1 LIKITILADNFQ
13 NKDISKKIM
22 KKFIQNPRILFP
34 FFMALTMAF
43 IMSGVL
49 IFINLGLVNN
59 FIFIWIKSFIIAFA
73 VAFPT
78 AFFITPIVQK
88 IVKKVMAL

>member
-1 LIKITILADNFQ
+1 
-13 NKDISKKIM
+13 M

-34 FFMALTMAF
+34 FFMALTMAL

-59 FIFIWIKSFIIAFA
+59 FIFIWMKSFIIAFL

-88 IVKKVMAL
+88 IVKKVMSL

>member
-1 LIKITILADNFQ
+1 
-13 NKDISKKIM
+13 M
-22 KKFIQNPRILFP
+22 KKFIQNPRLLFP

-49 IFINLGLVNN
+49 IFINFGLVEN
-59 FIFIWIKSFIIAFA
+59 FIFIWMRSFIIAFT

-88 IVKKVMAL
+88 IVKKVMSL

>member
-1 LIKITILADNFQ
+1 
-13 NKDISKKIM
+13 M
-22 KKFIQNPRILFP
+22 KKFIQNPRLLFP

-59 FIFIWIKSFIIAFA
+59 FIFVWMKSFIIAFT

-88 IVKKVMAL
+88 IVKKVMSL

>member
-1 LIKITILADNFQ
+1 
-13 NKDISKKIM
+13 M
-22 KKFIQNPRILFP
+22 KKFIQNPRLLFP
-34 FFMALTMAF
+34 FFMALNMAF

-59 FIFIWIKSFIIAFA
+59 FIFIWMKSFIIAFT

-88 IVKKVMAL
+88 IVKKVMSL

>member
-1 LIKITILADNFQ
+1 
-13 NKDISKKIM
+13 M

-34 FFMALTMAF
+34 FFMALTMAL

-59 FIFIWIKSFIIAFA
+59 FIFIWMKSFIIAFA

-88 IVKKVMAL
+88 IVKKVMSL

>member
-1 LIKITILADNFQ
+1 
-13 NKDISKKIM
+13 M
-22 KKFIQNPRILFP
+22 KKFIQNPRLLFP

-59 FIFIWIKSFIIAFA
+59 FIFIWMKSFIIAFT

-88 IVKKVMAL
+88 IVKKVMTL

>member
-1 LIKITILADNFQ
+1 
-13 NKDISKKIM
+13 M

-34 FFMALTMAF
+34 LFMALTMAF

-59 FIFIWIKSFIIAFA
+59 FIFIWMKSFIIAFL

-88 IVKKVMAL
+88 IVKKVISL

>member
-1 LIKITILADNFQ
+1 
-13 NKDISKKIM
+13 M
-22 KKFIQNPRILFP
+22 KKFIQNPRLLFP
-34 FFMALTMAF
+34 FFMALNMAF

-59 FIFIWIKSFIIAFA
+59 FIFVWMKSFVIAFT

-88 IVKKVMAL
+88 IVKKVMSL

>member
-1 LIKITILADNFQ
+1 
-13 NKDISKKIM
+13 M

-59 FIFIWIKSFIIAFA
+59 FIFIWMKSFIIAFV

-88 IVKKVMAL
+88 IVKKAMSL

>member
-1 LIKITILADNFQ
+1 
-13 NKDISKKIM
+13 M
-22 KKFIQNPRILFP
+22 KKFIQNPRLLFP

-49 IFINLGLVNN
+49 IFINLGLVEN
-59 FIFIWIKSFIIAFA
+59 FIFIWMKSFIIAFT

-88 IVKKVMAL
+88 IVKKVMSL

>member
-1 LIKITILADNFQ
+1 
-13 NKDISKKIM
+13 M
-22 KKFIQNPRILFP
+22 KKFIQNPRLLFP

-59 FIFIWIKSFIIAFA
+59 FIFVWMKSFIIAFT

>member
-1 LIKITILADNFQ
+1 
-13 NKDISKKIM
+13 M
-22 KKFIQNPRILFP
+22 KKFIQNPRLLFP

-59 FIFIWIKSFIIAFA
+59 FIFIWTKSFIIAFT

-88 IVKKVMAL
+88 IVKKVMSL

>member
-1 LIKITILADNFQ
+1 
-13 NKDISKKIM
+13 M
-22 KKFIQNPRILFP
+22 KKFIQNPRVLFP

-59 FIFIWIKSFIIAFA
+59 FIFIWMKSFIIAFT

>member
-1 LIKITILADNFQ
+1 
-13 NKDISKKIM
+13 M

-59 FIFIWIKSFIIAFA
+59 FIFVWMKSFIIAFT

>member
-1 LIKITILADNFQ
+1 
-13 NKDISKKIM
+13 M

-59 FIFIWIKSFIIAFA
+59 FIFIWMKSFIIAFA

-88 IVKKVMAL
+88 IVKKVMSL

>member
-1 LIKITILADNFQ
+1 
-13 NKDISKKIM
+13 M
-22 KKFIQNPRILFP
+22 KKFIQNPRLLFP

-59 FIFIWIKSFIIAFA
+59 FIFIWMKSFIIAFT

-88 IVKKVMAL
+88 IVKKMMSL

>member
-1 LIKITILADNFQ
+1 
-13 NKDISKKIM
+13 M

-59 FIFIWIKSFIIAFA
+59 FIFIWMKSFVIGFT

-88 IVKKVMAL
+88 IIKKVMSL

>member
-1 LIKITILADNFQ
+1 
-13 NKDISKKIM
+13 M

-59 FIFIWIKSFIIAFA
+59 FIFIWMKSFIIAFV

-78 AFFITPIVQK
+78 AFFITPIVQI
-88 IVKKVMAL
+88 IVKKAMSL

>member
-1 LIKITILADNFQ
+1 
-13 NKDISKKIM
+13 M
-22 KKFIQNPRILFP
+22 KKFIQNPRLLFP

-49 IFINLGLVNN
+49 IFINLGLINN
-59 FIFIWIKSFIIAFA
+59 FIFVWMKSFFIAFT

>member
-1 LIKITILADNFQ
+1 
-13 NKDISKKIM
+13 M

-59 FIFIWIKSFIIAFA
+59 FIHIWMKSFVIAFS

-78 AFFITPIVQK
+78 AIFITPIVQK
-88 IVKKVMAL
+88 IVKKVMSL

>member
-1 LIKITILADNFQ
+1 
-13 NKDISKKIM
+13 M

-34 FFMALTMAF
+34 FFMALSMAF

-59 FIFIWIKSFIIAFA
+59 FIFIWMKSFIIAFA

-88 IVKKVMAL
+88 IVKKVMSL

>member
-1 LIKITILADNFQ
+1 
-13 NKDISKKIM
+13 M
-22 KKFIQNPRILFP
+22 KKFIQNPRLLFP

-59 FIFIWIKSFIIAFA
+59 FIFIWMKSFIIAFT

-88 IVKKVMAL
+88 IVKKVMSL

>member
-1 LIKITILADNFQ
+1 
-13 NKDISKKIM
+13 M

-49 IFINLGLVNN
+49 IFINLALVNN
-59 FIFIWIKSFIIAFA
+59 FIFIWMKSFIIAFA

-88 IVKKVMAL
+88 IVKKVMSL

>member
-1 LIKITILADNFQ
+1 
-13 NKDISKKIM
+13 M

-59 FIFIWIKSFIIAFA
+59 FIFIWMKSFIIAFT

>member
-1 LIKITILADNFQ
+1 
-13 NKDISKKIM
+13 M
-22 KKFIQNPRILFP
+22 KKFIQNPRLLFP

-59 FIFIWIKSFIIAFA
+59 FIFIWMKSFIIAFA

>member
-1 LIKITILADNFQ
+1 
-13 NKDISKKIM
+13 M
-22 KKFIQNPRILFP
+22 KKFIQNPRLLFP

-59 FIFIWIKSFIIAFA
+59 FIYIWIKSFIIAFT

>member
-1 LIKITILADNFQ
+1 
-13 NKDISKKIM
+13 M
-22 KKFIQNPRILFP
+22 KKFIQNPRLLFP

-59 FIFIWIKSFIIAFA
+59 FIFIWMKSFFIAFT

-88 IVKKVMAL
+88 IVKKVMSL

>member
-1 LIKITILADNFQ
+1 
-13 NKDISKKIM
+13 M

-59 FIFIWIKSFIIAFA
+59 FIFIWMKSFIIAFA

-88 IVKKVMAL
+88 IVKKAMSL

>member
-1 LIKITILADNFQ
+1 
-13 NKDISKKIM
+13 M

-59 FIFIWIKSFIIAFA
+59 FIFIWMKSFIIAFA

>member
-1 LIKITILADNFQ
+1 
-13 NKDISKKIM
+13 M

-34 FFMALTMAF
+34 FFMALNMAF

-59 FIFIWIKSFIIAFA
+59 FIFVWMKSFVIAFT

-78 AFFITPIVQK
+78 AFFIK
-88 IVKKVMAL
+88 

>member
-1 LIKITILADNFQ
+1 
-13 NKDISKKIM
+13 M
-22 KKFIQNPRILFP
+22 KKFIQNPRLLFP

-49 IFINLGLVNN
+49 IFINLGLVDK
-59 FIFIWIKSFIIAFA
+59 FIFIWIKSFIIAFT

>member
-1 LIKITILADNFQ
+1 
-13 NKDISKKIM
+13 M
-22 KKFIQNPRILFP
+22 KKFIQNPRLLFP

-59 FIFIWIKSFIIAFA
+59 FIFIWMKSFIIAFTL
-73 VAFPT
+73 AFLTP
-78 AFFITPIVQK
+78 FFITPIVQK

>member
-1 LIKITILADNFQ
+1 
-13 NKDISKKIM
+13 M

-59 FIFIWIKSFIIAFA
+59 FIHIWMKSFFIAFS

-78 AFFITPIVQK
+78 AIFITPIVQK
-88 IVKKVMAL
+88 IVKKVMSL

>member
-1 LIKITILADNFQ
+1 
-13 NKDISKKIM
+13 M

-59 FIFIWIKSFIIAFA
+59 FIFIWMKSFIIAFL

-88 IVKKVMAL
+88 IVKKAMSL

>member
-1 LIKITILADNFQ
+1 
-13 NKDISKKIM
+13 M

-34 FFMALTMAF
+34 FFMALNMAF

-59 FIFIWIKSFIIAFA
+59 FIFIWMKSFVIAFT

>member
-1 LIKITILADNFQ
+1 
-13 NKDISKKIM
+13 M

-34 FFMALTMAF
+34 FFMALTMAL

-59 FIFIWIKSFIIAFA
+59 FIFIWMKSFIIAFL

-88 IVKKVMAL
+88 IVKKAMSL

>member
-1 LIKITILADNFQ
+1 
-13 NKDISKKIM
+13 M
-22 KKFIQNPRILFP
+22 KKFIQNPRLLFP

-59 FIFIWIKSFIIAFA
+59 FIFIWMKSFIIAFT